1 MPGQD
6 LAVFSIGMIPF
17 LLILGAFI
25 VMGAFFLLGRM
36 TADDITE
43 ILLAMGTIW
52 LVVMVVLIF
61 VTQICMAISP
71 REMFADLSGQETPV
85 QEFFAAF
92 AKAESDVCTMTADIV
107 EFIKNDVGKPGQ
119 DDPSLN
125 DQAIQKAVS
134 KVDGPITT
142 CPPAPQPTTVDDIND
157 RLTRMEQ
164 TLNQLIE
171 PELKHTYEVTF
182 DTKDCFVDFLGAKE
196 LKWRRR
202 RRVIEGFEDPQ
213 DEFIKMVD
221 RLQGIQ
227 GTIASLT
234 AQYLAPIQQKQKDL
248 KSGKPSDCDKKKG
261 AKSSVSSSLNQ
272 IKGSSKPGM

>member
-1 MPGQD
+1 
-6 LAVFSIGMIPF
+6 
-17 LLILGAFI
+17 
-25 VMGAFFLLGRM
+25 MGAFFLLGRM
-36 TADDITE
+36 TADDVTE
-43 ILLAMGTIW
+43 ILIAMGTIW

-61 VTQICMAISP
+61 VTQICMSISP
-71 REMFADLSGQETPV
+71 REMFAGQETPI
-85 QEFFAAF
+85 QEFFDAF
-92 AKAESDVCTMTADIV
+92 AKAETDVCTMTADIV
-107 EFIKNDVGKPGQ
+107 QFIMNDVGKPGQ

-125 DQAIQKAVS
+125 TAAIQKAVS
-134 KVDGPITT
+134 KVDGPITV

-182 DTKDCFVDFLGAKE
+182 DKKDCFVDFQESSEEFMDFLGTKE
-196 LKWRRR
+196 LQWRR
-202 RRVIEGFEDPQ
+202 RRVIEPSGHSWPKSNAQTLTTLVEPFDDPQ

-234 AQYLAPIQQKQKDL
+234 AQYLAPIQQKQKEL
-248 KSGKPSDCDKKKG
+248 KAGKPSDCDKKKG
-261 AKSSVSSSLNQ
+261 SKSSVSSSLNQ

>member
-1 MPGQD
+1 
-6 LAVFSIGMIPF
+6 
-17 LLILGAFI
+17 
-25 VMGAFFLLGRM
+25 
-36 TADDITE
+36 
-43 ILLAMGTIW
+43 
-52 LVVMVVLIF
+52 
-61 VTQICMAISP
+61 MAISP
-71 REMFADLSGQETPV
+71 REMFESFSGDKRYIMLGSAEHFVTGSDLMQLEAEHFVDASGQETPV
-85 QEFFAAF
+85 QEFFDAF
-92 AKAESDVCTMTADIV
+92 AKAETDVCTMTADIV
-107 EFIKNDVGKPGQ
+107 TFIKNDVGKPGQ

-125 DQAIQKAVS
+125 DAAIQKAVS
-134 KVDGPITT
+134 KVDGPITV

-164 TLNQLIE
+164 TLNQLIA

-182 DTKDCFVDFLGAKE
+182 DTKDCFVDFLGIKE

-202 RRVIEGFEDPQ
+202 RHVIEPFDDPQ
-213 DEFIKMVD
+213 DEFINMVN